1 VTLLERL
8 RAALAGRYAVESEL
22 GHGGMAVV
30 FLTQDLKQHRPVA
43 IKVLRPE
50 LAAAIGGER
59 FLREIEIAA
68 RLTHPHILPLY
79 DSGDADGLLFYAT
92 PYIEG
97 ESLRDRLQRERQLP
111 IEDAVAITRQVAS
124 ALAYAHSHDVVH
136 RDIKPENIL
145 LQGEEVVVADFG
157 IARAITAA
165 GGAKL
170 TETGIAVGTP
180 VYMSPEQ
187 AMAEPTLDGRSDV
200 YSLGC
205 VLYEMLAGEP
215 PYTGPTAGAILAR
228 RLTDPVPPL
237 HTVRE
242 TVPTEVEWAIEKA
255 LAKVP
260 ADRFATAT
268 QFAEALGLPGA
279 RRPRV
284 SRRAVGWTAAA
295 AVMLAVL
302 AVLIPRA
309 LSRKPVSLDPNLIA
323 VAPFDVRGAGLGLW
337 SEGLVEYLSRSLDGA
352 GELRTVSP
360 SVFLRRWRGRSDPAS
375 ARDLGART
383 GARLVV
389 FGSLVQGGLD
399 SVRLRATLFD
409 VVTVQSQAE
418 VEVAG
423 DTLGIDRIADS
434 LGVSLLRELGRTRP
448 VAAIRNA
455 PFGAASLPA
464 LKEFLRGEQFYRRSQ
479 YDSAL
484 AHYARA
490 VALDNSFALANRRM
504 ALVLGWW
511 PPTSGAFEPMETY
524 AFKAAS
530 LNHRLTMRD
539 SLLIVAESCF
549 IELYSALWSPS
560 TSADE
565 QATLRHR
572 LFTTLDEAA
581 RRFPG
586 DPEVWQAVGEAGYH
600 DGQPGV
606 PQAAPSQVLQAF
618 DRAIALDSGF
628 APAYSHVVE
637 YAMAIGRADLA
648 QRYARAY
655 LALNPPVPDATGLRL
670 AALLLDPARS
680 QTPEV
685 ARLIDTM
692 AVSRLWMAG
701 VEHLGAWADSGE
713 TAIRLL
719 EALPRGRRSVAGS
732 APWMSDTLMWPQSLA
747 KLLLYR
753 GHAREA
759 YQVYR
764 PLISQPNPNPWAW
777 AWNPLRDLAL
787 LNAIPADTVI
797 AEIARSLEPEVLAP
811 RDWVPSWL
819 APPHWLPWW
828 FMRRDSATLA
838 RIIEQADRGASR
850 AMGRLERMRA
860 GYMRTAAAGYLALV
874 RNDSVAALRNFDAL
888 PDSMCAWVDC
898 SLEKLT
904 LARLLAARGEDRRAS
919 EVIDQWLWIAPSPFV
934 VIARLER
941 ARIAERLEDRDT
953 AIRWYQFVVDVWR
966 RADPELQSYVT
977 EAREGLRRLGAEPRR

>member
-30 FLTQDLKQHRPVA
+30 FLAQDLKQHRPVA

-50 LAAAIGGER
+50 LAAAIGAER

-79 DSGDADGLLFYAT
+79 DSGDADGLLFYAS

-97 ESLRDRLQRERQLP
+97 ESLRDRLTRERQLP
-111 IEDAVAITRQVAS
+111 VEEAVEITRQVAS
-124 ALAYAHSHDVVH
+124 ALAHAHSHVVIH

-145 LQGEEVVVADFG
+145 LQGDEVIVADFG

-165 GGAKL
+165 GGQKL
-170 TETGIAVGTP
+170 TDTGIAVGTP
-180 VYMSPEQ
+180 AYMSPEQ

-215 PYTGPTAGAILAR
+215 PYTGPTAQAILAR

-242 TVPTEVEWAIEKA
+242 TVPAKVERAIEKA

-284 SRRAVGWTAAA
+284 SRRAAGWTAAA

-352 GELRTVSP
+352 GDLRTVSP
-360 SVFLRRWRGRSDPAS
+360 SVFLRRWRGRADRAS
-375 ARDLGART
+375 ARDLGGRT
-383 GARLVV
+383 GAQLVV

-399 SVRLRATLFD
+399 SVRGRATLLD
-409 VVTVQSQAE
+409 VATGQSQAE
-418 VEVAG
+418 VEVSG
-423 DTLGIDRIADS
+423 DTLAIDRMADS
-434 LGVSLLRELGRTRP
+434 LGVRLLQELGRTRP
-448 VAAIRNA
+448 IAAVRNA

-464 LKEFLRGEQFYRRSQ
+464 LKEFLRGEQFYRRGQ

-484 AHYARA
+484 AHHARA
-490 VALDNSFALANRRM
+490 VALDSAFALAYRRM
-504 ALVLGWW
+504 SLELGWT
-511 PPTSGAFEPMETY
+511 PPTSGSFEPPQVY
-524 AFKAAS
+524 ASEAAS
-530 LNHRLTMRD
+530 LNHGLTPRD
-539 SLLIVAESCF
+539 SLLIAADSC
-549 IELYSALWSPS
+549 LYALYGASGS
-560 TSADE
+560 DL
-565 QATLRHR
+565 ATVRHR
-572 LFTTLDEAA
+572 LFATLDEAA

-586 DPEVWQAVGEAGYH
+586 DPEIWQAVGEARFHEGE
-600 DGQPGV
+600 PGD
-606 PQAAPSQVLQAF
+606 PQATPPQILQAF
-618 DRAIALDSGF
+618 DNAIALDSGF
-628 APAYSHVVE
+628 TPAYEHVLQN
-637 YAMAIGRADLA
+637 AMAVGGADLA
-648 QRYARAY
+648 RRYARAY
-655 LALNPPVPDATGLRL
+655 LTLNATGHSVPSLRL

-685 ARLIDTM
+685 ARLIDTI
-692 AVSRLWMAG
+692 AVSRLWGAALA
-701 VEHLGAWADSGE
+701 HLGTWPDSGE

-719 EALPRGRRSVAGS
+719 EALPRGRRSVAGLP
-732 APWMSDTLMWPQSLA
+732 PWLADTLMWPQYLA
-747 KLLLYR
+747 KSLLYR

-764 PLISQPNPNPWAW
+764 PLISRPNPNLFAGFY
-777 AWNPLRDLAL
+777 NPLRDLAL
-787 LNAIPADTVI
+787 LNVIPADTAI
-797 AEIARSLEPEVLAP
+797 AVIARSPEPSALGPRFEWWIAP
-811 RDWVPSWL
+811 HQS
-819 APPHWLPWW
+819 WLPWW
-828 FMRRDSATLA
+828 FA
-838 RIIEQADRGASR
+838 RQDTAALERVIEQSDRAAR
-850 AMGRLERMRA
+850 RTTGRLERMRA
-860 GYMRTAAAGYLALV
+860 RYLRTAAAGYLALV
-874 RNDSVAALRNFDAL
+874 RSDSVGALRDLEAL
-888 PDSMCAWVDC
+888 PDTICAWVNC

-904 LARLLAARGEDRRAS
+904 LARLLAARGDDRRAS
-919 EVIDQWLWIAPSPFV
+919 DVIDQWLWFGDSPFV

-977 EAREGLRRLGAEPRR
+977 DAREGLRRLGAEPRR